1 MDWKREA
8 ASMLENKLIPFWE
21 GLRDRENGGY
31 YGYMDFDLSVNRK
44 APKGC
49 IHNSRILWFF
59 ATAYRTLGKPQLLE
73 NARHAYRFMEHY
85 WDAQLGGV
93 YWSCTYDGQ
102 PLDTMKHTYAQA
114 FAIYGLAAYAQASGE
129 REPLTRAM
137 ALYSLI
143 ESGMKDSSGYLEA
156 FDRSFHPLDNAKLSD
171 NPHMMERGLVAEKTM
186 NTMLHVMEAYTLL
199 YEVGRDERVRNSLR
213 DLISRITEQ
222 VYNPAANRME
232 VFFDPFMKS
241 LLDMQSFG
249 HDIET
254 SWLLDTAAKTVLADW
269 ERQPTEAMTTRLAQ
283 GVLERSLRNGS
294 LINEQVEG
302 KEDPTRIWWVQAE
315 TMVGM
320 ANLWQKTADPAL
332 LIAMEAEWNYIQT
345 TMVDPRKGSEWYWR
359 VDENGV
365 PAHMPIVEPWKCPYH
380 NGRMCMELMARL

>member
-1 MDWKREA
+1 
-8 ASMLENKLIPFWE
+8 MLENKLIPFWE

-31 YGYMDFDLSVNRK
+31 YGYMDYDLSVNRM

-59 ATAYRTLGKPQLLE
+59 AMAYRALGNPQLLDH
-73 NARHAYRFMEHY
+73 ARHAYRFMEHF
-85 WDAQLGGV
+85 WDEQLGGV
-93 YWSCTYDGQ
+93 YWSCTSDGQ

-129 REPLTRAM
+129 REPLTHAM
-137 ALYSLI
+137 LLYSLI

-171 NPHMMERGLVAEKTM
+171 NPHMLERGLVAEKTM

-199 YEVGRDERVRNSLR
+199 YEVSRDERVRGSLR

-222 VYNPAANRME
+222 VYNPVANRME

-254 SWLLDTAAKTVLADW
+254 SWLLDAAAKAVLADW
-269 ERQPTEAMTTRLAQ
+269 EREQTEALTTRLAQ
-283 GVLERSLRNGS
+283 GVLERSLRDGS
-294 LINEQVEG
+294 LMNEQVEG

-320 ANLWQKTADPAL
+320 ANLWRKTADPAL
-332 LIAMEAEWNYIQT
+332 LTAMEAEWRYIQT
-345 TMVDPRKGSEWYWR
+345 TMVDPREGSEWYWR
-359 VDENGV
+359 VDENGT

-380 NGRMCMELMARL
+380 NGRMCMELMARM